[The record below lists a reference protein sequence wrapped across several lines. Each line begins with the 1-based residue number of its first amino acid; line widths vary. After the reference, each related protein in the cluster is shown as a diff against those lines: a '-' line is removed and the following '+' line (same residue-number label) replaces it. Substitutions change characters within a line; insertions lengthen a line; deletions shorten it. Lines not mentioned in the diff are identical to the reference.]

1 MKRRKLLQY
10 SALGSA
16 SFLGN
21 LILLSQNQP
30 DIIATS
36 MSNKRLY
43 EWIFLYWM
51 PYDNDLSKFGRSIM
65 DMLAKSVNSDNI
77 LVAIQSDFSGAKK
90 ISRNILTKGNIS
102 TQSLNTANSASE
114 EAFSEYLN
122 WAKSQFQAK
131 KWAIVFLGH
140 GGRLDEISPD
150 EHPEPGL
157 NLKTQWMN
165 IQKLS
170 GLIANFNQQV
180 GKRVELVFFQNCNK
194 GTIEANYTF
203 RDTAKYTLSSQLL
216 LGVPNYYY
224 EQLFNFLGRQPE
236 ISGGQLAEKIMEFES
251 SDMYHSYTAINNRAI
266 TQLSAKI
273 NPLIDAVL
281 AANIKNINLSNLTT
295 YKYMGE
301 RFVDVVSFF
310 QTITNQSGANQNRYN
325 EFVDFLNNSIIYKV
339 KRNGTLFRPIPEY
352 ENFSGL
358 GIFFPE
364 SKQELEKYRDFQAF
378 EDLKLLKLFD
388 AIIVS

>member
-90 ISRNILTKGNIS
+90 ILRNILTKGNIS

-140 GGRLDEISPD
+140 GGRLE
-150 EHPEPGL
+150 
-157 NLKTQWMN
+157 
-165 IQKLS
+165 
-170 GLIANFNQQV
+170 
-180 GKRVELVFFQNCNK
+180 
-194 GTIEANYTF
+194 
-203 RDTAKYTLSSQLL
+203 
-216 LGVPNYYY
+216 
-224 EQLFNFLGRQPE
+224 
-236 ISGGQLAEKIMEFES
+236 
-251 SDMYHSYTAINNRAI
+251 
-266 TQLSAKI
+266 
-273 NPLIDAVL
+273 
-281 AANIKNINLSNLTT
+281 
-295 YKYMGE
+295 
-301 RFVDVVSFF
+301 
-310 QTITNQSGANQNRYN
+310 
-325 EFVDFLNNSIIYKV
+325 
-339 KRNGTLFRPIPEY
+339 
-352 ENFSGL
+352 
-358 GIFFPE
+358 
-364 SKQELEKYRDFQAF
+364 
-378 EDLKLLKLFD
+378 
-388 AIIVS
+388 